1 MAATD
6 TPARKAAPARPA
18 DAAAGIV
25 QEQRLRLRRAAALL
39 AMTNEWLNDKMTADG
54 LPDGPART
62 AWYVIELAAEYT
74 GEADGAL
81 EEAEELLARVG
92 R

>member
-1 MAATD
+1 MS
-6 TPARKAAPARPA
+6 PAKEAAPASPA
-18 DAAAGIV
+18 RDPAWIV
-25 QEQRLRLRRAAALL
+25 CDQRLRLRRAAALL
-39 AMTNEWLNDKMTADG
+39 AMTNEWLNDKMTADV